1 MIAFAFVVFVAFSAF
16 ASAPVAVVV
25 EVAALALVV
34 AKILMVV
41 KVSALTAAFSALA
54 SAVAAVFERNL
65 VEFER
70 ADVAFLVVI
79 FLFNALLELAV
90 FLEAV
95 LVGHGAFLFF
105 CLQDVSLASEV
116 FQLAVKYLIFTEFA
130 LKRTVVERYLY

>member
-1 MIAFAFVVFVAFSAF
+1 
-16 ASAPVAVVV
+16 
-25 EVAALALVV
+25 
-34 AKILMVV
+34 MVV

-79 FLFNALLELAV
+79 LLFNTLLELAV

-105 CLQDVSLASEV
+105 GLQDVSFASEV